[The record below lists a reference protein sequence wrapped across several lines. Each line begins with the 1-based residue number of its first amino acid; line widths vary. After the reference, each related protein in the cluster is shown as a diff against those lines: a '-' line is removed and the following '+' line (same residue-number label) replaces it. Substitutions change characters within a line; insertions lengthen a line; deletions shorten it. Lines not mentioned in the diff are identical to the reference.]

1 MKGFMVFVVIAVCFC
16 LLAEND
22 RKAKLGIYKQ
32 CLIEYNYSELDK
44 RIKTVSKA
52 SKQRLEA
59 RKVDVQAICKNKES
73 EYFSI

>member
-52 SKQRLEA
+52 GKQRIEA
-59 RKVDVQAICKNKES
+59 RKLEVRAICKNKEA
-73 EYFSI
+73 EYFSL